1 MNEVP
6 SSAIIMTLMTIA
18 SAILMVVLIQAWQGT
33 AALGVQADQTAQSM
47 QTQQLVDDYDQ
58 YNGSAFTGSEVRN
71 FLSIHRNAE
80 ETMIVYAAD
89 GSELYSSDTA
99 DFSTDYSATGHYVIT
114 DPGTGETTRNNKYID
129 PTKSYI
135 CSFEM
140 NANGSIDRIV
150 FSQEG

>member
-47 QTQQLVDDYDQ
+47 QTQQLADDYDQ
-58 YNGSAFTGSEVRN
+58 YNGSTFTGSEVRN

-114 DPGTGETTRNNKYID
+114 DQGTGETTRNNKYID

>member
-47 QTQQLVDDYDQ
+47 QTQQLADDYDQ
-58 YNGSAFTGSEVRN
+58 YNGSTFTGSEVRN

-114 DPGTGETTRNNKYID
+114 DPGTGETTRNHKYID

>member
-47 QTQQLVDDYDQ
+47 QTQQLADDYDQ
-58 YNGSAFTGSEVRN
+58 YNGSTFTGSEVRN

-80 ETMIVYAAD
+80 ETIVVFAAD
-89 GSELYSSDTA
+89 GSELYNSDTA
-99 DFSTDYSATGHYVIT
+99 DFSTDYSATGHSVIT
-114 DPGTGETTRNNKYID
+114 DPGNGETTRNNKYID
-129 PTKSYI
+129 PTKSYV